1 VAPALRFCISR
12 RRRGIRGASSDHSTD
27 DPEELFACALLS
39 FGLLLSVDSL
49 PAVFAFSAAA
59 AALGNK

>member
-1 VAPALRFCISR
+1 L
-12 RRRGIRGASSDHSTD
+12 GIRGASSDNSTD
-27 DPEELFACALLS
+27 DPEELFACALFP

-49 PAVFAFSAAA
+49 LAVFAFSAEA

>member
-1 VAPALRFCISR
+1 
-12 RRRGIRGASSDHSTD
+12 
-27 DPEELFACALLS
+27 LFACALFL

-49 PAVFAFSAAA
+49 LAVFAFSAEA